1 MNSVAIDYIPTDHNN
16 DGHIIGINVAV
27 RTFLDAYL
35 RYSRAETLY
44 CRTHE
49 HGAFDRFQNR
59 MIEIGVDPARCQ
71 FLAEA
76 DVDTMA
82 NVSTLFRPDP
92 NINGS
97 LSNRLN
103 ANAYSIC
110 GLSHTMSSMQVMST
124 VATAITEQLSPWDAI
139 VCPSNAIRSVVEALW
154 DSAGQGA
161 PRPPA
166 QLPVIPLGIDTSHF
180 TSLVD
185 ANKRSAQRN
194 VLGIGENDTV
204 ILAYGRLSYH
214 NKSHPLPLLLAAEA
228 IAQKRLAAGK
238 AGKIEIVFF
247 GYFTAES
254 FRDDYAKA
262 ASSICQTANV
272 TFIENHDLRF
282 PDALWAGSDI
292 FVSLVDNIQ
301 ESFGLTPIEAMACGL
316 PVLVADWDG
325 YRDTVRDGID
335 GFLVPTLAPPPG
347 SGQELVRRYLAE
359 EDVYGE
365 YLAGAS
371 QSIAVDVDA
380 TTTHLE
386 RLVERPEL
394 RRKMGAA
401 AQARVRA
408 DYDWATIIPTY
419 EELWQELDLIRHT
432 DASSLRHVEHA
443 ITGPK
448 ELDPYLVFRSFPT
461 HTLLESDHIQL
472 VDQAALLLTER
483 LQHRMNMFAPVNLIT
498 PDELPR
504 LLATLNRTHTVGGTL
519 AEWPEAARSPLLLT
533 LVWLTKMG
541 VARHYPAE

>member
-1 MNSVAIDYIPTDHNN
+1 MNSVAIDYVPPNRDEGGN
-16 DGHIIGINVAV
+16 IIGIDVAV
-27 RTFLDAYL
+27 RTFLDAYF
-35 RYSRAETLY
+35 RYARAETFY

-49 HGAFDRFQNR
+49 YEVFEQFRDR
-59 MIEIGVDPARCQ
+59 MTEIGVDPARCQ
-71 FLAEA
+71 FLAED
-76 DVDTMA
+76 DVDTMGV
-82 NVSTLFRPDP
+82 VSTLFRPDP
-92 NINGS
+92 NINGA
-97 LSNRLN
+97 LSSRLN

-110 GLSHTMSSMQVMST
+110 GLSHTMSSIQVMGA

-139 VCPSNAIRSVVEALW
+139 ICPSNAIRSVVEALW

-180 TSLVD
+180 TSLV
-185 ANKRSAQRN
+185 NPNNRSAQRN
-194 VLGIGENDTV
+194 VLGVAVNDTV

-228 IAQKRLAAGK
+228 IAKKREAADK
-238 AGKIEIVFF
+238 AGKIHIVFF

-254 FRDDYAKA
+254 FRDDYIKA
-262 ASSICQTANV
+262 ASDICETANV
-272 TFIENHDLRF
+272 TFIENHDPRF

-325 YRDTVRDGID
+325 YRDTVRNGVD

-347 SGQELVRRYLAE
+347 SGQELVRRYLAG

-380 TTTHLE
+380 TTAHLE
-386 RLVERPEL
+386 RLVEVPAL
-394 RRKMGAA
+394 RREMGAA
-401 AQARVRA
+401 AQARVRTN
-408 DYDWATIIPTY
+408 YDWAKIIPTY
-419 EELWQELDLIRHT
+419 EALWQELDAIRQT
-432 DASSLRHVEHA
+432 DTPTPGHVKHA
-443 ITGPK
+443 VTGPT

-461 HTLLESDHIQL
+461 NTLLESDHIEL
-472 VDQAALLLTER
+472 VDQAAVLLKER

-504 LLATLNRTHTVGGTL
+504 LFTALSRTQTVGRTL
-519 AEWPEAARSPLLLT
+519 AEWPDAARSRLLLT